1 MKANYNASAKT
12 KFTTSHRKDG
22 KCHFEEYSILT
33 LNRFIPNPRY
43 RANKAIQ
50 LRLYGTGNVNFACL
64 WVNVSDRSLRVCPKC
79 GDHMHNTTCPKCVK
93 PTKES
98 ADTPDIHTQ
107 GSGRAGGYGYH
118 RPSAAAGEAIRN
130 AGFELLT
137 DEGKPCDIGGVGDSA
152 IEQALCAI
160 ADAIGLKDYALV
172 RSHP

>member
-1 MKANYNASAKT
+1 MKATYNATAKT
-12 KFTTSHRKDG
+12 KFTTSHRKENS
-22 KCHFEEYSILT
+22 KCFFEEYSIVT
-33 LNRFIPNPRY
+33 FDPSQIMPRY
-43 RANKAIQ
+43 RARKIVE

-64 WVNVSDRSLRVCPKC
+64 WTNTN
-79 GDHMHNTTCPKCVK
+79 DHG
-93 PTKES
+93 S
-98 ADTPDIHTQ
+98 R

-137 DEGKPCDIGGVGDSA
+137 DDGKPMDIGGVGEQA

-160 ADAIGLKDYALV
+160 ADAIGIKDYALV